1 MTAFGWIYNISIIYR
16 DYGQFYFLFVFLM
29 QELETLLTSLIKR
42 GRKPFGNDNVK
53 SAMAVHTHNGI
64 VFLDKDENVLNW
76 DRYCS
81 LRELV
86 SLESGLW
93 QFVCRNKLY
102 KQPNEKFRESVSKVW
117 LNTWWFAHNY
127 QYRLLESA
135 LIPEEELGKFLVENI
150 VVEWLKSEQ
159 SKK

>member
-1 MTAFGWIYNISIIYR
+1 MK
-16 DYGQFYFLFVFLM
+16 
-29 QELETLLTSLIKR
+29 ELENLLNSLIQR
-42 GRKPFGNDNVK
+42 GRKPWGLKYF
-53 SAMAVHTHNGI
+53 I
-64 VFLDKDENVLNW
+64 EVFVSGVEVSFVIKKNLFSNSN
-76 DRYCS
+76 
-81 LRELV
+81 LRSIA

-93 QFVCRNKLY
+93 QFVCRNRLY

-150 VVEWLKSEQ
+150 KLEW
-159 SKK
+159 

>member
-1 MTAFGWIYNISIIYR
+1 
-16 DYGQFYFLFVFLM
+16 M
-29 QELETLLTSLIKR
+29 QELETLLTFLIQR

-81 LRELV
+81 LRDLV

-93 QFVCRNKLY
+93 QFCDKN
-102 KQPNEKFRESVSKVW
+102 W
-117 LNTWWFAHNY
+117 LLHEYCNWLSSIYPYIWYLTTTY
-127 QYRLLESA
+127 EYRLIESA
-135 LIPEEELGKFLVENI
+135 LVPEEELAEFLVDNI
-150 VVEWLKSEQ
+150 VIEWN
-159 SKK
+159 SK